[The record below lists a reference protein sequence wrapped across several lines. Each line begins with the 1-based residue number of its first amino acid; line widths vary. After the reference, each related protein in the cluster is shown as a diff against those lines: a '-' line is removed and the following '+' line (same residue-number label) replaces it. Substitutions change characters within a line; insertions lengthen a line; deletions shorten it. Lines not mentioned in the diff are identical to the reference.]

1 MLDAIYALPFDL
13 SLLIFLLGC
22 VLLDLVFGDPQD
34 WPHPVRAQG
43 WALNRLESWARG
55 LAFGPGL
62 GGLAAVGG
70 LVAASAGLAWLA
82 TSLPLLGEIAALY
95 LGYAG
100 LALGCLL
107 REVERVLVLLDS
119 GRLTAARVH
128 LAGLVSRDTEA
139 MDENEVCRAL
149 GETLAENFND
159 GFVAPFFWLSLFG
172 PVALWGYK
180 AVSTMDSMWG
190 YRTEAYERLGKAA
203 ARADDGLAWIPA
215 RLSAIFLWCAGL
227 LALRPVSW
235 SRIMVEAR
243 TMDSPNAGWPMSA
256 AAHAAQVSMGGPTSY
271 HGQFKDKPLLGPPGL
286 AWTTDAVRRLRR
298 VVILAAALATLTLAG
313 LGSLL
318 AWWGLG

>member
-22 VLLDLVFGDPQD
+22 VLLDLLFGDPQD
-34 WPHPVRAQG
+34 WPHPVRLQG
-43 WALNRLESWARG
+43 WALNRLEAWARG
-55 LAFGPGL
+55 FLAGPGM
-62 GGLAAVGG
+62 GGLLAAGVM
-70 LVAASAGLAWLA
+70 AAGSAGVAWAL
-82 TSLPLLGEIAALY
+82 TSLPLLGELAALY

-128 LAGLVSRDTEA
+128 LAGLVSRDTQA
-139 MDENEVCRAL
+139 MDEAEVCRAL

-159 GFVAPFFWLSLFG
+159 GFVAPFFWLSIFG

-180 AVSTMDSMWG
+180 AISTMDSMWG
-190 YRTEAYERLGKAA
+190 YRTEAFERLGKAA
-203 ARADDGLAWIPA
+203 ARTDDILAWIPA
-215 RLSAIFLWCAGL
+215 RLSAVFIWCAGL
-227 LALRPVSW
+227 LTLRPVSW
-235 SRIMVEAR
+235 SRIVTEAR

-256 AAHAAQVSMGGPTSY
+256 AAHTARVSMGGQTSY
-271 HGQFKDKPLLGPPGL
+271 HGQIKDKPLLGPPDL
-286 AWTTDAVRRLRR
+286 AWSSDAVRRLRR
-298 VVILAAALATLTLAG
+298 VVMLAAALATLTLAG
-313 LGSLL
+313 LGSTL